1 MGNIRNYGMR
11 MGINCSFCSCQAT
24 GFWSKGDVEIFICSR
39 CAKEILPAL
48 YADTIYRESAH
59 MLQAANAAVSD
70 FLSVFWRA
78 LFLNTNKAF
87 REKMLRAV
95 DHDPNGE

>member
-1 MGNIRNYGMR
+1 MR
-11 MGINCSFCSCQAT
+11 TDINCSFCSCQAT
-24 GFWSKGDVEIFICSR
+24 GFWSKGDIEIFLCSN

-59 MLQAANAAVSD
+59 MLQAANKAVAD

-78 LFLNTNKAF
+78 LFLNTNKSF
-87 REKMLRAV
+87 RERCLRQV
-95 DHDPNGE
+95 YHDPNGE